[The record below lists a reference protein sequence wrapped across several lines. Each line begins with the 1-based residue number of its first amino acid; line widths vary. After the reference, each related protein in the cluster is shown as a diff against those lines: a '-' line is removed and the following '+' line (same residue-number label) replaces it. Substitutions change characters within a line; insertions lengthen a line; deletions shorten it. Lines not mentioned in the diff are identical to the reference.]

1 MPALNFLQIKY
12 FFDTVSLPEGWNSK
26 FSKVYLSQIN
36 LTTMK
41 KEEKMEAFGKLLD
54 VMDELREKCPW
65 DREQTN
71 ETLRKLT
78 IEEVYELGDA
88 VLENNAQ
95 EIKKELGDILLHLVF
110 YAKIGDEQ
118 GQFDMGDVINHL
130 IEKLIYRHPHVF
142 GTTEANDSDQVIRNW
157 ENLKL
162 KEKGRG
168 KRVLEGVPLALPA
181 LVKAN
186 RIQEKVRGVGF
197 DWEFK
202 EQVWDKVK
210 EELGEL
216 EAEMKAGNKKEME
229 NELGDLIFSIVNVAR
244 LYSIDPESA
253 LERTNQKFTRRFN
266 YLEEHTL
273 LKGKS
278 LQEMT
283 LEEMDV
289 YWNEA
294 KKFDKK

>member
-1 MPALNFLQIKY
+1 
-12 FFDTVSLPEGWNSK
+12 
-26 FSKVYLSQIN
+26 
-36 LTTMK
+36 
-41 KEEKMEAFGKLLD
+41 MEAFGRLLD
-54 VMDELREKCPW
+54 IMDELRKKCPW

-88 VLENNAQ
+88 VLENNTH
-95 EIKKELGDILLHLVF
+95 EIKKELGDILLHIVF

-118 GQFDMGDVINHL
+118 GHFDMGDVINHL

-142 GTTEANDSDQVIRNW
+142 GTTEAENADQVIRNW
-157 ENLKL
+157 ETLKL

-168 KRVLEGVPLALPA
+168 KRVLEGVPMALPA

-197 DWEFK
+197 DWEHK

-216 EAEMKAGNKKEME
+216 EVEVKAGRKKEME
-229 NELGDLIFSIVNVAR
+229 NEFGDLIFSIVNAAR
-244 LYSIDPESA
+244 LYGIDPESA
-253 LERTNQKFTRRFN
+253 LERTNQKFIRRFN
-266 YLEEHTL
+266 YLEEKTL

-278 LQEMT
+278 LQGMT

-294 KKFDKK
+294 KKLEKNAG

>member
-1 MPALNFLQIKY
+1 MRKDEIK
-12 FFDTVSLPEGWNSK
+12 E
-26 FSKVYLSQIN
+26 I
-36 LTTMK
+36 
-41 KEEKMEAFGKLLD
+41 FGKLLTI
-54 VMDELREKCPW
+54 MDELREKCPW

-88 VLENNAQ
+88 VLENNVQ
-95 EIKKELGDILLHLVF
+95 EIRKELGDILLHIVF
-110 YAKIGDEQ
+110 YAKIGEEK
-118 GQFDMGDVINHL
+118 GQFDIGDVMNNL
-130 IEKLIYRHPHVF
+130 IDKLIYRHPHVF

-162 KEKGRG
+162 SEKGG
-168 KRVLEGVPLALPA
+168 NKRVLEGVPMALPA

-210 EELGEL
+210 EELAEL
-216 EAEMKAGNKKEME
+216 EVEMKAGHKREME
-229 NELGDLIFSIVNVAR
+229 KEFGDLIFSMVNVAR
-244 LYSIDPESA
+244 LYGIDPESA

-266 YLEEHTL
+266 YLEEQTM

-278 LQEMT
+278 LQGMT

-294 KKFDKK
+294 KKFDKI